1 MTDKTFLFDLDGVIL
16 ATEPYYTWFW
26 DDMGKK
32 YLGLEGFGTTIKGQ
46 TLNLILGQYVHDES
60 LAKTLVRELDEFES
74 NMEFG
79 FIPGA
84 WEFLSQVKAAGI
96 PAAIVTS
103 SNDKKMEK
111 LYARNPEFKSM
122 VNAVLTSEHFTK
134 SKPDPEC
141 FLKGMEV
148 LGSKPENTIV
158 FEDSIHG
165 LAAGRASGAYVIGLA
180 TTNSREDIEPLCDM
194 VIDDFN
200 GFSLTKLSTVLQQ
213 MI

>member
-103 SNDKKMEK
+103 SNEKKMAK
-111 LYARNPEFKSM
+111 LYARNPELKSL
-122 VNAVLTSEHFTK
+122 VNAILTSEHFSR

-141 FLKGMEV
+141 FLKAMEL
-148 LGSKPENTIV
+148 LGGTPENSIV

-165 LAAGRASGAYVIGLA
+165 LNAGRASGAFVVGLA
-180 TTNSREDIEPLCDM
+180 TSNPREVITPLCDM
-194 VIDDFN
+194 VIDDFV
-200 GFSLTKLSTVLQQ
+200 GLDLQSLK
-213 MI
+213 